1 MNPFTYSSP
10 TDLPSALDLLGKQW
24 GTTEILAGGTD
35 LLALLKDDVVAPS
48 QLVNIKKVGDLDS
61 MTIDANKGLQAGC
74 LVTLDELARDKRVA
88 QLYPALA
95 MALNDAASPQIRN
108 MATLGGNLCQRPRC
122 WYFRNGYGLLAL
134 DANGESLV
142 LKGDNRYHAILGNAG
157 PAYFVSPSTIAPVL
171 VALGATIEIAGPK
184 GSRSIPLEEFYR
196 IPQKQGHL
204 EHDLGADEIVA
215 FVNLPPPGPNS
226 SSAYYEVRQ
235 KHGFDWPAATATVSL
250 ITKQKKIVKASVVL
264 GSVAPIPWRS
274 KEAESGLSGQVVNE
288 DVATAA
294 SHAALQAA
302 HNLGQNGY
310 KIQIARVALRRAILQ
325 AAGLPVPPPHP
336 SKVPS

>member
-1 MNPFTYSSP
+1 MNAFTYTSP
-10 TDLPSALDLLGKQW
+10 PVLRSALHLLSRGAGKAAL
-24 GTTEILAGGTD
+24 LAGGTD
-35 LLALLKDDVVAPS
+35 LLALLKDDIVAPT
-48 QLVNIKKVGDLDS
+48 QLINIKGIQSLHTLK
-61 MTIDANKGLQAGC
+61 IDGRTGLRAGC
-74 LVTLDELARDKRVA
+74 LKTLNELARNIDINT
-88 QLYPALA
+88 LYPALA
-95 MALNDAASPQIRN
+95 VALGDAASPQIRN

-134 DANGESLV
+134 DASGKSLV

-184 GSRSIPLEEFYR
+184 GSRSIALEEFYR

>member
-1 MNPFTYSSP
+1 VNAFTYTSP
-10 TDLPSALDLLGKQW
+10 PALQSALQLLRKGSGKAAL
-24 GTTEILAGGTD
+24 LAGGTD
-35 LLALLKDDVVAPS
+35 LLALLKDDIVAPS
-48 QLVNIKKVGDLDS
+48 QLINIKGIRSLHTLK
-61 MTIDANKGLQAGC
+61 IDRRTGLRAGC
-74 LVTLDELARDKRVA
+74 LTTLNELASNKQILA
-88 QLYPALA
+88 LYPALA
-95 MALNDAASPQIRN
+95 MALGDAASPQIRN

-134 DANGESLV
+134 DARGKSLV

-184 GSRSIPLEEFYR
+184 GSRSVALEEFYR
-196 IPQKQGHL
+196 IPQKQDHR
-204 EHDLGADEIVA
+204 EHDLGTDEIVA
-215 FVNLPPPGPNS
+215 FVNLPPPSPNS
-226 SSAYYEVRQ
+226 LSAYYEVRQ

-250 ITKQKKIVKASVVL
+250 VTKDKKIAKASVVL

-274 KEAESGLSGQVVNE
+274 KEAESALSGQVVNE

-294 SHAALQAA
+294 SQAALQAA

-336 SKVPS
+336 SKVPP

>member
-1 MNPFTYSSP
+1 MNAFTYTSP
-10 TDLPSALDLLGKQW
+10 PLLRSALHLLSKGSGKAAL
-24 GTTEILAGGTD
+24 LAGGTD
-35 LLALLKDDVVAPS
+35 LLALLKDDIVAPA
-48 QLVNIKKVGDLDS
+48 QLINIKGIRSLHTLK
-61 MTIDANKGLQAGC
+61 IDKRTGLRSGC
-74 LVTLDELARDKRVA
+74 LSTLNDLARHEQINA
-88 QLYPALA
+88 LYPALA
-95 MALNDAASPQIRN
+95 VALGDAASPQIRN

-134 DANGESLV
+134 DASGKSLV
-142 LKGDNRYHAILGNAG
+142 VKGDNRYHAILGNAG

-196 IPQKQGHL
+196 IPQKQGQR
-204 EHDLGADEIVA
+204 EHDLGGDEIVA

-250 ITKQKKIVKASVVL
+250 ITTHKKIVKASVVL

-274 KEAESGLSGQVVNE
+274 KEAESALSGQVVNE
-288 DVATAA
+288 EVATTA

-302 HNLGQNGY
+302 HDLGRNGY

-336 SKVPS
+336 SKAQS